1 MRPRVNSRKHI
12 FQTTLS
18 SALAGV
24 TAGINFVNV
33 VQNANHEQAREVDP
47 GTTIEAVYLEVWVIG
62 AGQQPTTITAIVE
75 KTESGSNAVTT
86 TEMTNLHT
94 YANKKNIF
102 VTHQGIVGDA
112 NSNPIP
118 IFREWIKIP
127 KGKQRFGL
135 GDGMHMRIKSI
146 TEDTEYCSVIVYKSQ
161 S

>member
-1 MRPRVNSRKHI
+1 MRPRVNTRKHI
-12 FQTTLS
+12 IQVTLS

-24 TAGINFVNV
+24 TVGTQLVRV
-33 VQNANHEQAREVDP
+33 SQSPDLELSPEVEP
-47 GTTIEAVYLEVWVIG
+47 GTIISSVYLEFWLLG
-62 AGQQPTTITAIVE
+62 AGQQPTTMTALLE

-112 NSNPIP
+112 NANPVP

-135 GDGMHMRIKSI
+135 GDSLHFRLKSI
-146 TEDTEYCSVIVYKSQ
+146 TEDTEFCGIAIYKSQ
-161 S
+161 N